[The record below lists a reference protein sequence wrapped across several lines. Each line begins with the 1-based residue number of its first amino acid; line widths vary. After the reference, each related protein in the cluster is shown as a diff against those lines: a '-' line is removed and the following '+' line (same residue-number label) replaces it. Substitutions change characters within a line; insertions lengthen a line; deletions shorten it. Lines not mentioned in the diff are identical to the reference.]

1 MFISTDDI
9 LLILEKLPINR
20 ERMCTGQGHQ
30 MAYLYLNYYAEDI
43 QMNYNKLLLDEL
55 RFVAYEKGT
64 GELTEE
70 LLAKAVTMNENLQA
84 LGYTLSPM
92 DIAEIAVSPSL
103 DGFYDKVKGMMDAV
117 KAAPMYP
124 GFPEQVMEMDEAVF
138 RFHQMVHYF
147 STYGMELLFGVE
159 VKHGWLPCENE
170 NTVDPAAQKIVLKA
184 KTIKLLPVVDMY
196 LHPLRMVLSRKERM
210 TLPEKEIITEAIS
223 HVSPEQAGSLAVGFK
238 ENMNAV
244 YAIVFD
250 LADRDAAFMILRGL
264 CQHTGDVLRCVDVLL
279 GKNKYHFRTSQK
291 RFLVK
296 LLESYPVKDLRANL
310 VLSGKGAERNIL
322 LLNYIDYSVYSRSES
337 HMAAVNDLRDGK
349 LHSWESIAKM
359 MLRTGDD
366 GALDFIAQRPGMML
380 RMVAWLMRLGY
391 TREAIVEK
399 LSAKASA
406 LSMQTLVTNLN
417 HFGKLTEEERAD
429 TVMLYTAFEELLHA
443 HMGGLNTVLRGKKV
457 MVDMADFNLDAS
469 EIHCNDKSAEGGF
482 IRSGIAYQIPDCV
495 NALRFFVYW
504 NDKVRV
510 DVDLHAGYTDLDG
523 NSHTVG
529 WNQSFRDFG
538 VVFSGDITHSDAAE
552 YIDVDLTAPI
562 DKVYTNI
569 HLFSGLGDF
578 SQVETC
584 YVGMMAVPDGNK
596 NGRDSELYNEA
607 NCFFKHNLRQKC
619 STINYGYIDVPNRCI
634 IFDGEPHGWDYN
646 WYSGVE
652 HRNGRLNLS
661 RYLELLL
668 DAQEATLCD
677 NAEEADVILVMGK
690 ATKEKEVSI
699 TDENF
704 FMD

>member
-1 MFISTDDI
+1 
-9 LLILEKLPINR
+9 
-20 ERMCTGQGHQ
+20 
-30 MAYLYLNYYAEDI
+30 
-43 QMNYNKLLLDEL
+43 MNYNKLLLDEL

-196 LHPLRMVLSRKERM
+196 LHPLRIVLSRKERM

-457 MVDMADFNLDAS
+457 MVDIREL
-469 EIHCNDKSAEGGF
+469 NDLG
-482 IRSGIAYQIPDCV
+482 
-495 NALRFFVYW
+495 
-504 NDKVRV
+504 V
-510 DVDLHAGYTDLDG
+510 DVIFEKENIRTQSTDGELLLTILAGFAEEEALSASKNQLWRIKKNFEEGKSWTSAGYGYRQKDG
-523 NSHTVG
+523 VL
-529 WNQSFRDFG
+529 
-538 VVFSGDITHSDAAE
+538 VVEPEEAE
-552 YIDVDLTAPI
+552 VIRQIYEWYIE
-562 DKVYTNI
+562 
-569 HLFSGLGDF
+569 GLGHIAIAKRLREMGILNRF
-578 SQVETC
+578 
-584 YVGMMAVPDGNK
+584 GK
-596 NGRDSELYNEA
+596 NWT
-607 NCFFKHNLRQKC
+607 K
-619 STINYGYIDVPNRCI
+619 
-634 IFDGEPHGWDYN
+634 
-646 WYSGVE
+646 SGVE
-652 HRNGRLNLS
+652 KALKNYTYTGN
-661 RYLELLL
+661 LLL
-668 DAQEATLCD
+668 QKTYSRDFITKQRMDNHGEKPMYHVEESHEAIISDEDFLRVQEEHKRRDEQYQRRQPVTRKPCIFCGYLCKI
-677 NAEEADVILVMGK
+677 N
-690 ATKEKEVSI
+690 SP
-699 TDENF
+699 
-704 FMD
+704 